1 MKHKKKSDCW
11 QCFGIPARKLDA
23 KNNEIYDKFVSCKY
37 CYATYTY
44 SSSTRNMNKHMQICD
59 GFNPNQTHFTTSTEI
74 NPLKLINTSTS
85 PSSSKKSLESHKQK
99 LKSLLGEWICSNIR
113 PLSIVEDTGLKK
125 IIEEAT
131 HIGTCRLDSYT

>member
-1 MKHKKKSDCW
+1 
-11 QCFGIPARKLDA
+11 
-23 KNNEIYDKFVSCKY
+23 
-37 CYATYTY
+37 
-44 SSSTRNMNKHMQICD
+44 MNKHMQICD
-59 GFNPNQTHFTTSTEI
+59 GFNPNQTHFTTSTGI

-131 HIGTCRLDSYT
+131 RIGTCRIDSYT